1 MSDVRVPQTPSP
13 SQGEGL
19 SSLPAMSSLPLAG
32 GGQGR
37 GSITAAEAWA
47 ARHGLTLPTP
57 DAIVDVSSDGRVET
71 DPDTRLELREIT
83 VSFDGLTVLDHLT
96 LTLARSE
103 MRFLI
108 GPNGAGK
115 TTLLDVITGKT
126 KPRSGTVLFEGYDLA
141 GWQEHDIAQ
150 RGIGRKFQTPTVFPS
165 LTVRQNME
173 IAVGARAGF
182 IRSMRRMPSVER
194 DLVAET
200 VQLIGLEARATQRAG
215 QLSHGEKQWLEIG
228 MLVVQ
233 EPKLLLLDEPVA
245 GLTRGERDRTVALLH
260 RMQEAHPDRTI
271 LIVEHDMAFVRQLAK
286 TVTVLHLGR
295 LLSEGTMEEVQNDP
309 RVIEVYLGHGKRK
322 VA

>member
-1 MSDVRVPQTPSP
+1 V
-13 SQGEGL
+13 
-19 SSLPAMSSLPLAG
+19 
-32 GGQGR
+32 
-37 GSITAAEAWA
+37 
-47 ARHGLTLPTP
+47 
-57 DAIVDVSSDGRVET
+57 VDVSSDGRVAAL
-71 DPDTRLELREIT
+71 DGIRLALREIT

-96 LTLARSE
+96 LNLAEGE

-115 TTLLDVITGKT
+115 TTLLDVITGRT
-126 KPRSGTVLFEGYDLA
+126 KPRSGTVHFEGYDLS

-165 LTVRQNME
+165 LTVQQNME
-173 IAVGARAGF
+173 IAVGARSGF
-182 IRSMRRMPSVER
+182 VGAMRRMPSAEC

-200 VQLIGLEARATQRAG
+200 LELIGLDGRADQRGG

-295 LLSEGTMEEVQNDP
+295 VLSEGTMEEVQNDP
-309 RVIEVYLGHGKRK
+309 RVIDVYLGHSKRK

>member
-1 MSDVRVPQTPSP
+1 MSDRPQSPTSTPSDAGQTP
-13 SQGEGL
+13 GL
-19 SSLPAMSSLPLAG
+19 V
-32 GGQGR
+32 
-37 GSITAAEAWA
+37 TATEAWA
-47 ARHGLTLPTP
+47 ARWGLLPP
-57 DAIVDVSSDGRVET
+57 PSAAPIDVSSDGRVET
-71 DPDTRLELREIT
+71 PEGIRLELNEIT
-83 VSFDGLTVLDHLT
+83 VSFDGLTVLNKLT
-96 LTLARSE
+96 LSLARGE

-115 TTLLDVITGKT
+115 TTMLDVITGRT
-126 KPRSGTVLFEGYDLA
+126 KPQSGFVRFEGYDLA

-173 IAVGARAGF
+173 IAVGAKGGF
-182 IRSMRRMPSVER
+182 IGGMRKMPADER
-194 DLVAET
+194 ELVQET
-200 VQLIGLEARATQRAG
+200 LQSIGLEGRARERGG

-233 EPKLLLLDEPVA
+233 QPKLLLLDEPVA
-245 GLTRGERDRTVALLH
+245 GLTRGERDRTVALLQ

-271 LIVEHDMAFVRQLAK
+271 MIVEHDMAFVRQLAK
-286 TVTVLHLGR
+286 TVTVLHLGSV
-295 LLSEGTMEEVQNDP
+295 LSEGTMEEVQNDP

>member
-1 MSDVRVPQTPSP
+1 MSETRQGEPLTPGPSP
-13 SQGEGL
+13 LEGEG
-19 SSLPAMSSLPLAG
+19 PGVRGADRAG
-32 GGQGR
+32 R
-37 GSITAAEAWA
+37 SVPVTATEAWA
-47 ARHGLTLPTP
+47 ARWGLLPTP
-57 DAIVDVSSDGRVET
+57 GREPVDVSSDGRVEM
-71 DPDTRLELREIT
+71 PSGARLALREIT
-83 VSFDGLTVLDHLT
+83 VSFDGLTVLDQLS
-96 LTLARSE
+96 LTLARGE

-126 KPRSGTVLFEGYDLA
+126 KPRSGAVYFEGYDLA
-141 GWQEHDIAQ
+141 GWQEHDIAR

-165 LTVRQNME
+165 LTVLQNVE
-173 IAVGARAGF
+173 ISVAARSGF
-182 IRSMRRMPSVER
+182 LRAMRPIPPSEQ
-194 DLVAET
+194 DLVVET
-200 VQLIGLEARATQRAG
+200 LQLIGLEGRASQRAG

-260 RMQEAHPDRTI
+260 RMQAAHPDRTI
-271 LIVEHDMAFVRQLAK
+271 LIVEHYMAFVRQLAT

-295 LLSEGTMEEVQNDP
+295 LLSEGSLEAVQNDP
-309 RVIEVYLGHGKRK
+309 RVIEVYLGHGKRN